1 MPEGKPAA
9 APLENPR
16 RTALKEQYQDSSN
29 FQKRVALHARF
40 GTNRYSFYR
49 WVFDQFD
56 LSRGC
61 AILEL
66 GCGPGFLWRQNADRL
81 PTNTTIVLSDFSYGM
96 VREARASLVGKAG
109 AANFCQLDA
118 TVLPFKTGSLDAV
131 MAMAMLY
138 HLEDRPAAFR
148 EIRRV
153 LREGGSLY
161 ASTMGR
167 AHLRELREI
176 AGRVF
181 GASRVTNAAERFG
194 LETGYDQLKAAFA
207 NVEVRRYQNSMH
219 VTESQPVLDYFLSTA
234 RMRQVPPSL
243 LDGLRVELDREIAA
257 NNGIAVSSDFGIL
270 IARP

>member
-1 MPEGKPAA
+1 MPEEKPAA
-9 APLENPR
+9 PR
-16 RTALKEQYQDSSN
+16 ESPERTALKEQYKDSSN

-40 GTNRYSFYR
+40 GTNRYGFYR

-56 LSRGC
+56 LSRVS

-81 PTNTTIVLSDFSYGM
+81 PTATTIVISDFSRGM
-96 VREARASLVGKAG
+96 VREARARLGSKAG
-109 AANFCQLDA
+109 SANFCQLDA
-118 TVLPFKTGSLDAV
+118 TVLSFKNGSLDAV

-138 HLEDRPAAFR
+138 HVEDRPAAFR
-148 EIRRV
+148 EILRV
-153 LREGGSLY
+153 LREEGRLY

-181 GASRVTNAAERFG
+181 GTNRVTNAAERFG

-219 VTESQPVLDYFLSTA
+219 VTESQPVIDYFLSTA

-243 LDGLRVELDREIAA
+243 LDRLRVELDREIAA
-257 NNGIAVSSDFGIL
+257 QNGIAVSSDFGVL

>member
-1 MPEGKPAA
+1 MPERKPA
-9 APLENPR
+9 APLENPG
-16 RTALKEQYQDSSN
+16 RTVLKEQYKDSSN
-29 FQKRVALHARF
+29 FRQRVALHARF

-49 WVFDQFD
+49 WVFDQFE
-56 LSRGC
+56 LSRVS

-66 GCGPGFLWRQNADRL
+66 GCGPGLLWRQNADRL
-81 PTNTTIVLSDFSYGM
+81 PTNTTIVVSDFSHGM
-96 VREARASLVGKAG
+96 VREARASLGSEAG

-118 TVLPFKTGSLDAV
+118 TRLPFKTGSLDAV

-138 HLEDRPAAFR
+138 HVEDRPAAFR

-153 LREGGSLY
+153 LREGGRLY

-167 AHLRELREI
+167 AHMRELREI

-181 GASRVTNAAERFG
+181 GANRVTNAAERFG

-219 VTESQPVLDYFLSTA
+219 VSESQPVIDYFLSTA

-243 LDGLRVELDREIAA
+243 LDRLRVELDREIAA
-257 NNGIAVSSDFGIL
+257 QKGIAVSSDFGVL

>member
-9 APLENPR
+9 ALENPG
-16 RTALKEQYQDSSN
+16 RTALKEQYKDSGN
-29 FQKRVALHARF
+29 FRKRVALHARF

-56 LSRGC
+56 LARVS

-81 PTNTTIVLSDFSYGM
+81 PTNTTIVVSDFSHGM
-96 VREARASLVGKAG
+96 VREARATLESKAG
-109 AANFCQLDA
+109 AANFCRLDA
-118 TVLPFKTGSLDAV
+118 TLLPFKTGSLDAV

-138 HLEDRPAAFR
+138 HVEDRPAAFR

-153 LREGGSLY
+153 LREGGRLY

-167 AHLRELREI
+167 AHMRELREI

-181 GASRVTNAAERFG
+181 GANRVANAAERFG
-194 LETGYDQLKAAFA
+194 LETGYHQLKAAFP
-207 NVEVRRYQNSMH
+207 NVEVKRYQNSML
-219 VTESQPVLDYFLSTA
+219 VTDSEPVIDYFLSTA
-234 RMRQVPPSL
+234 QMRQVPPSL
-243 LDGLRVELDREIAA
+243 LDRVRVELDREIAA
-257 NNGIAVSSDFGIL
+257 QNGIAVSSDFGVL

>member
-1 MPEGKPAA
+1 MPERKPAA
-9 APLENPR
+9 PLGNPG
-16 RTALKEQYQDSSN
+16 RTALQEQYKDSSN
-29 FQKRVALHARF
+29 FRQRVALYARF

-56 LSRGC
+56 LSRVA

-81 PTNTTIVLSDFSYGM
+81 PTNTTIVVSDFSHGM
-96 VREARASLVGKAG
+96 VREARASLGSKVG

-118 TVLPFKTGSLDAV
+118 TLLPFKTGSLDAV

-138 HLEDRPAAFR
+138 HVEDRPAAFR

-153 LREGGSLY
+153 LREGGRLY

-167 AHLRELREI
+167 AHMRELHEI

-181 GASRVTNAAERFG
+181 GANRLANAAERFG

-207 NVEVRRYQNSMH
+207 NVEVKRYQNSMH
-219 VTESQPVLDYFLSTA
+219 VTESQPVIDYFLSAA
-234 RMRQVPPSL
+234 RMRHIPPSL
-243 LDGLRVELDREIAA
+243 LEGLRVELDREIAA
-257 NNGIAVSSDFGIL
+257 QNGIAVSNDFGVL